1 MTLLAENVRAL
12 YGFSRGTQATLSV
25 AQPLLGL
32 LLAGGLPPGRL
43 LLCALASFAAF
54 FAVFA
59 VNDLID
65 ARIDQQRFAHL
76 RDYDG
81 FDIDSA
87 GVRHPLAQGRLS
99 LAMAAS
105 WVASLG
111 AAALVLAALISWVC
125 VVLFVAA
132 ALLEALYCKL
142 ARVTPYKALLTG
154 VMVALGGCVGWFAVT
169 NAIDQPVL
177 WLFAIWLAAWE
188 IGGRNIVNDLAD
200 VEEDIHLGVR
210 TIPVV
215 YGQRVSVVL
224 AFGALLVAFL
234 ASVGMMVCAFP
245 AFGLL
250 GVAGTVLAGGYAL
263 VTPGFRLLRDPH
275 PRTALA
281 VFNRA
286 SLYPVVL
293 LLMALVGLAVRQLS
307 GL

>member
-1 MTLLAENVRAL
+1 MTVLTENVRAL

-25 AQPLLGL
+25 AQPMLGL
-32 LLAGGLPPGRL
+32 LLAGGGSPGRV
-43 LLCALASFAAF
+43 LLCGVAAFAAF

-65 ARIDQQRFAHL
+65 ASIDQQRFDHL
-76 RDYDG
+76 REFDG

-99 LAMAAS
+99 LTVAAS

-111 AAALVLAALISWVC
+111 AAALVLAALLSWVC

-132 ALLEALYCKL
+132 GLLEAVYCKL

-154 VMVALGGCVGWFAVT
+154 VMVALGGCVGWFAVSG
-169 NAIDQPVL
+169 AVDQPVL
-177 WLFAIWLAAWE
+177 WLFALWLAAWE

-200 VEEDIHLGVR
+200 VDEDVHLGVR

-215 YGQRVSVVL
+215 YGRRLSGLL
-224 AFGALLVAFL
+224 ACAALLVAY
-234 ASVGMMVCAFP
+234 ATSVGMMFAALP
-245 AFGLL
+245 HFGLF
-250 GVAGTVLAGGYAL
+250 GVAGTVVAGGYAL
-263 VTPGFRLLRDPH
+263 VLPGLRLLRGCQPQV
-275 PRTALA
+275 ALM

-293 LLMALVGLAVRQLS
+293 LGMALLGLVVHQLT

>member
-1 MTLLAENVRAL
+1 MTLLVENVRAL

-32 LLAGGLPPGRL
+32 LLAGGAPPGRVVL
-43 LLCALASFAAF
+43 VALASFAAY

-65 ARIDQQRFAHL
+65 WNIDQQRFAHL
-76 RDYDG
+76 REFEG

-99 LAMAAS
+99 LPVAAS

-111 AAALVLAALISWVC
+111 AVALVLAAMISWVC
-125 VVLFVAA
+125 VVLFVTA
-132 ALLEALYCKL
+132 ALLEAAYCKL
-142 ARVTPYKALLTG
+142 ARVTPYKTLLTG

-169 NAIDQPVL
+169 DAVDEPVL
-177 WLFAIWLAAWE
+177 WLFALWLAAWE

-200 VEEDIHLGVR
+200 VDEDVHLGVR
-210 TIPVV
+210 TVPVV
-215 YGQRVSVVL
+215 YGRRRSGL
-224 AFGALLVAFL
+224 LSAATLLVAFV
-234 ASVGMMVCAFP
+234 ASVGMTLGALPV
-245 AFGLL
+245 FGLL
-250 GVAGTVLAGGYAL
+250 GLAGTVVAGGVAL
-263 VTPGFRLLRDPH
+263 VCPALRLLRCCE

-286 SLYPVVL
+286 SLYPVAVL
-293 LLMALVGLAVRQLS
+293 GFALLGQAAHALTGL
-307 GL
+307 